1 MNTFLK
7 SFIKNNYLISFILG
21 FIHTLGSYNVY
32 KIDFIPLLGI
42 FTIFL
47 FLKINLK
54 HNFKIFAINIIIFY
68 IGNYFNNYLF
78 IPTEIAWEYGF
89 FSKYLFTFL
98 FSFFLES
105 TFILIFITYFLY
117 HKKIIKNKG
126 LLIIVLSMIDY
137 YTPELFYS
145 NTYQHS
151 FVYYLKFFPSVEFF
165 GVFFLIL
172 LTFSIISFLI
182 YKEKFFLNT
191 IYFLLSLNLISF
203 LLPIKKDIHSEE
215 YKFKIIQSKENISF
229 NLTDKNNYYY
239 KEFYKTQKDTNFIV
253 FPESALSE
261 WNKELKDKIQ
271 KNLND
276 KQAIITGV
284 RDQGGLIITKEKVLE
299 IEKEIP
305 FIYNENFLSDPINNT
320 FKKYFLNQKNKCHE
334 INGLN
339 ICIFMCW
346 ESIFPTYYE
355 NLNDVD
361 FIFVLSGDTKIL
373 DNIRKQHNYTNK
385 FTARSLGSDL
395 IRVSH
400 GGHSSYF
407 EKDGDILFV
416 SKDNK
421 DQSIVLKNKITKQRS
436 RLIYSKFDFWLIICG
451 FIFIFGYYNKED

>member
-1 MNTFLK
+1 VNTFLK
-7 SFIKNNYLISFILG
+7 YFTKNNYVTSFILG
-21 FIHTLGSYNVY
+21 FIHTLGSYNIY

-42 FTIFL
+42 LSIFL
-47 FLKINLK
+47 FLKLNIK
-54 HNFKIFAINIIIFY
+54 QNFKIFFINIIFFY
-68 IGNYFNNYLF
+68 IGNYCNNYLF
-78 IPTEIAWEYGF
+78 IPNEIVWKYGY

-98 FSFFLES
+98 FSFLLES

-117 HKKIIKNKG
+117 NKKILKNKG
-126 LLIIVLSMIDY
+126 LFLIILSIIDY

-172 LTFSIISFLI
+172 LSFSIISFLL
-182 YKEKFFLNT
+182 YKDRFFLNT
-191 IYFLLSLNLISF
+191 IYVLLSLNLISF
-203 LLPIKKDIHSEE
+203 FLPIKKELSSDE

-229 NLTDKNNYYY
+229 NLTDKENYYY
-239 KEFYKTQKDTNFIV
+239 KEFLKTKQDTNFIV
-253 FPESALSE
+253 YPESALSE
-261 WNKELKDKIQ
+261 WNDNLKNKIQ
-271 KNLND
+271 KSLTK
-276 KQAIITGV
+276 KQVMITGV
-284 RDQGGLIITKEKVLE
+284 RDQGGLIITKNKVFE

-305 FIYNENFLSDPINNT
+305 FIYNENFLSNPIKNT
-320 FKKYFLNQKNKCHE
+320 FQKYFLNQKNKCHE
-334 INGLN
+334 INDLN
-339 ICIFMCW
+339 ICVFMCW

-355 NLNDVD
+355 NLTDVD

-385 FTARSLGSDL
+385 FTAKSLGSDL

-416 SKDNK
+416 SRDNK
-421 DQSIVLKNKITKQRS
+421 DQAIVLKNKITKKRS
-436 RLIYSKFDFWLIICG
+436 KLIYSKFDFWLIICG